1 MRELK
6 FRVYDKVAK
15 KWLFGYEKLGGFDI
29 AGEVIFFAFHD
40 VIMKYILDGR
50 FNDLHFM
57 QYTGMKDKNGKLIY
71 DGDIV
76 EVFFDSEYFGEED
89 AVEFDVV
96 VDGIDYSLY
105 SNEINRIVYRLSQF
119 DDVAIIGNIY
129 DKE

>member
-15 KWLFGYEKLGGFDI
+15 KWLFGYEKFGGFDI